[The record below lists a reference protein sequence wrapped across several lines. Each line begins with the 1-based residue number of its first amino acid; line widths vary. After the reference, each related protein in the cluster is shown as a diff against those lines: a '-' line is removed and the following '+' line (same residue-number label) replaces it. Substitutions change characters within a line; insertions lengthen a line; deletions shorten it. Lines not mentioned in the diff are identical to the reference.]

1 MPRRKI
7 IACFLLLFIIFS
19 AGAVISG
26 FFSWQMWSLRN
37 APYRHEQIKEL
48 ENALAQ
54 LENSSEEQLC
64 ELEEQFQDTL
74 SEQTI
79 LEAQL
84 SDLKILR
91 QRELLQAAVAESD
104 IIAKDLFSTDYF
116 SDAYQQYLEDL
127 LDAFL
132 NDGRIHEWL
141 YPYYAYSMEL
151 GLNAY
156 IADEMYFYSATDGD
170 GIFSDETKDP
180 EVLLRNAYNYSFDK
194 HIYYTGR
201 IYITATDFMN
211 RVLLVPDYAAS
222 GAVFVKAFGGN
233 PDPENMRVPGWSR
246 ADYAEFWHDAP
257 DYSSPGEPIWRF
269 YGFSAEQFNLN
280 WEQLANEQAYYDAYL
295 KFMNTIAP
303 GLGVFDMVTY
313 SSGNDDFGG
322 MHYDITGKEASVT
335 EIVTLYVE
343 QHPEYLNIID
353 LDFESLPSSFDR
365 QMAEINSEIEILAE
379 QAGEFARRR
388 NEMAALLD
396 GADELHAEYERLIS
410 DVQNHNKLILH
421 GTVLLA
427 GSFILLFFMAL
438 ISLITIILLIMIS
451 KHVIPDPTAQAGPH
465 T

>member
-1 MPRRKI
+1 MTRRKI
-7 IACFLLLFIIFS
+7 SVCFLLLFILFS
-19 AGAVISG
+19 IGSVISG
-26 FFSWQMWSLRN
+26 FFSWRVWSLRN
-37 APYRHEQIKEL
+37 VPYRHEQKKEL

-54 LENSSEEQLC
+54 LENSSEEQLD

-74 SEQTI
+74 SEQAVLT
-79 LEAQL
+79 AQL
-84 SDLKILR
+84 SDLKVLR
-91 QRELLQAAVAESD
+91 QREILQDAVAESD
-104 IIAKDLFSTDYF
+104 KITKELFSTDYF
-116 SDAYQQYLEDL
+116 SDAYQQYLKDL

-151 GLNAY
+151 GLNSF
-156 IADEMYFYSATDGD
+156 IADEMYFYSATDG
-170 GIFSDETKDP
+170 GSIFSDETKDP
-180 EVLLRNAYNYSFDK
+180 EVLLQNAYNYSFDK

-201 IYITATDFMN
+201 IYITASDFMN

-222 GAVFVKAFGGN
+222 GAVFVKVFGGN

-246 ADYAEFWHDAP
+246 ADYAEFWRDAP
-257 DYSSPGEPIWRF
+257 DYSDRGEPIWRF

-280 WEQLANEQAYYDAYL
+280 WEQLASEQAYYDAYL

-313 SSGNDDFGG
+313 SAGDDAFGG

-343 QHPEYLNIID
+343 QHPEYLDEID
-353 LDFESLPSSFDR
+353 LDWENLPSSLDR
-365 QMAEINSEIEILAE
+365 QMAEIHSEIEILTE
-379 QAGEFARRR
+379 QAGELARRR

-396 GADELHAEYERLIS
+396 SADELHAEYKRLTADI
-410 DVQNHNKLILH
+410 QNYNKLILQ

-438 ISLITIILLIMIS
+438 ISLISVILLLLIS
-451 KHVIPDPTAQAGPH
+451 MHLIPNPAVPSDPH